1 MKFKKKDSISQW
13 LIVNTILL
21 ILALMLTSCEK
32 EPIIDNDPIIE
43 KDPYWGWEGK
53 EVKLYKLT
61 DADFDFVLEVRNI
74 DQYTVGV
81 KVVQNTL
88 TGETICEEKEVGR
101 DALIGFE
108 PCPYC
113 LNNCQ

>member
-1 MKFKKKDSISQW
+1 MKTFKKKDSISQW

-32 EPIIDNDPIIE
+32 EPIVDSETIT
-43 KDPYWGWEGK
+43 DPYWGWEGK

-81 KVVQNTL
+81 KVVQNSL
-88 TGETICEEKEVGR
+88 TGEIICEEKEVGR

-113 LNNCQ
+113 QNLCEQ